1 MSQRTFRC
9 GYATLIGQPNVG
21 KSTLL
26 NRLVG
31 EKLAIVSPKPQ
42 TTRDQIRGIWT
53 GADSQVIFLDTP
65 GVHQARSPLNR
76 AMVGQAIEALESVDV
91 VILVIDGQE
100 AAKWLERMGKR
111 GSNQATGAELPTLA
125 PPPMEPDEL
134 EIGDRLEGKG
144 DDKKVSID
152 DRIAPGDRRVIR
164 QILRYSHRYLIAI
177 NKIDRMAPRKILP
190 IIAAYAN
197 APQVGPIVPISARTG
212 DGIQALREA
221 IRPWLPE
228 RAAEFEADELTD
240 RSLRFLSAELLREQV
255 FLQTRDEVPYGVACE
270 IELWEELPDLT
281 HVKAIVHVE
290 KQAQRGIL
298 VGKGGQTMKALASAA
313 REGMEQLTGRKVFL
327 EVHVRV
333 EPQWS
338 ERMEMLKQFGY
349 VL

>member
-1 MSQRTFRC
+1 MPDRSFRC
-9 GYATLIGQPNVG
+9 GFATLIGQPNVG

-53 GADSQVIFLDTP
+53 GPDSQVIFLDTP

-76 AMVGQAIEALESVDV
+76 AMVGMAIESLETVDV
-91 VILVIDGQE
+91 VVLVVDAQE
-100 AAKWLERMGKR
+100 AVKWVDRATKR
-111 GSNQATGAELPTLA
+111 GAPTKLDA
-125 PPPMEPDEL
+125 PPPLEPDEVDPVDR
-134 EIGDRLEGKG
+134 EAKVAEKQEKIEIDHRIAIGD
-144 DDKKVSID
+144 
-152 DRIAPGDRRVIR
+152 ARVIR
-164 QILRYSHRYLIAI
+164 QILRYNQRYLIAL
-177 NKIDRMAPRKILP
+177 NKIDRLAPRKLLP

-197 APQVGPIVPISARTG
+197 APNVGPIVPISARTG
-212 DGIQALREA
+212 DGLHALREA

-228 RAAEFEADELTD
+228 REAEFGADELTD
-240 RSLRFLSAELLREQV
+240 RSLRFLCAELLREQV
-255 FLQTRDEVPYGVACE
+255 FLQTRDEVPYGVAVE
-270 IELWEELPDLT
+270 IEKWEELNDLT
-281 HVKAIVHVE
+281 HVQAVVHVE
-290 KQAQRGIL
+290 KQSQRGIL
-298 VGKGGQTMKALASAA
+298 VGRGGAQMKALASKA

-333 EPQWS
+333 EPNWP

>member
-1 MSQRTFRC
+1 MSQRVFRC

-53 GADSQVIFLDTP
+53 GPDSQVIFLDTP

-100 AAKWLERMGKR
+100 AARWLDRLGSR
-111 GSNQATGAELPTLA
+111 GTEIPTLA

-134 EIGDRLEGKG
+134 EIGDRMEGKG
-144 DDKKVSID
+144 DDKKFAID
-152 DRIAPGDRRVIR
+152 ERIAPGDRRVIR

-212 DGIQALREA
+212 DGVQSLREA

-228 RAAEFEADELTD
+228 RDAEFEPDELTD
-240 RSLRFLSAELLREQV
+240 RSLRFLCAELLREQV

-270 IELWEELPDLT
+270 IETWEELPDLT

-298 VGKGGQTMKALASAA
+298 VGKGGAQMKALASAA

>member
-53 GADSQVIFLDTP
+53 GPDTQVIFLDTP

-76 AMVGQAIEALESVDV
+76 AMVGHAIEALESVDV
-91 VILVIDGQE
+91 VILVIDGTE
-100 AAKWLERMGKR
+100 AGRWLERMGKR
-111 GSNQATGAELPTLA
+111 GTEAPTEA
-125 PPPMEPDEL
+125 PPPIEPDEL
-134 EIGDRLEGKG
+134 QLGDRMEGRG
-144 DDKKVSID
+144 DPKKVMID
-152 DRIAPGDRRVIR
+152 ERIAPGDRRVIR
-164 QILRYSHRYLIAI
+164 QILRYTDRYMIAI
-177 NKIDRMAPRKILP
+177 NKLDRMPPRKLLP

-197 APQVGPIVPISARTG
+197 APQVGPVVPISARTG
-212 DGIQALREA
+212 DGIQQLREA

-228 RAAEFEADELTD
+228 RDAEFDADELTD
-240 RSLRFLSAELLREQV
+240 RSLRFLCAELLREQV

-270 IELWEELPDLT
+270 IETWEELPDLT
-281 HVKAIVHVE
+281 HIKAIVHVE

-298 VGKGGQTMKALASAA
+298 VGKGGQQMKALASAA

-333 EPQWS
+333 EPEWS
-338 ERMEMLKQFGY
+338 ERVEMLKQFGY

>member
-1 MSQRTFRC
+1 MTDRPFRT

-53 GADSQVIFLDTP
+53 GPDSQVIFLDTP

-76 AMVGQAIEALESVDV
+76 AMVGQAIESLESVDV
-91 VILVIDGQE
+91 VVLVVDAPE
-100 AAKWLERMGKR
+100 AERWLDRLGKR
-111 GSNQATGAELPTLA
+111 GAKHGTEA
-125 PPPMEPDEL
+125 PAPVEPEDVEAP
-134 EIGDRLEGKG
+134 DRMG
-144 DDKKVSID
+144 DDPTAKERVYID
-152 DRIAPGDRRVIR
+152 ERISPADSRVIR
-164 QILRYSHRYLIAI
+164 QILRYNRRYMVAL
-177 NKIDRMAPRKILP
+177 NKIDRLPPRKLLP
-190 IIAAYAN
+190 IMAAYASLP
-197 APQVGPIVPISARTG
+197 AVGPIVPISARTG
-212 DGIQALREA
+212 DGIHALRDA

-228 RAAEFEADELTD
+228 REAEYAADELTD
-240 RSLRFLSAELLREQV
+240 RSLRFLCAELLREQV

-270 IELWEELPDLT
+270 IEVWEELPDLT
-281 HVKAIVHVE
+281 HVQAVVHVE

-298 VGKGGQTMKALASAA
+298 IGKSGAQMKTLASQA
-313 REGMEQLTGRKVFL
+313 RAGMEELTGRKVFL

-333 EPQWS
+333 EPNWS
-338 ERMEMLKQFGY
+338 ERVEMLRQFGY